1 MFVSRDRR
9 PRDRYAALR
18 IGLIFLA
25 AGLWLGGLITDQAYA
40 TGAAIV
46 VLVVALVL
54 QMIGRR
60 RTDG

>member
-9 PRDRYAALR
+9 PRDRYATFR

-25 AGLWLGGLITDQAYA
+25 AGLWLGGLITGQAYA

-46 VLVVALVL
+46 VLVVALLL
-54 QMIGRR
+54 QIIGRR
-60 RTDG
+60 RAGE